1 MTTQD
6 TQKHTD
12 PHHAIAELKTVAFRA
27 RAVAISSIETGS
39 SNVFS
44 ILSLAN
50 GSEFLG
56 RYKSSDLY
64 ICGDI
69 VDRSIFGWV
78 KLAVEDFEKSVNESS
93 GADSVQSQRAR
104 ELTVRAGELY
114 DQIWELF
121 APKQETIAS

>member
-12 PHHAIAELKTVAFRA
+12 PHQAIAELKTVAFRA

-44 ILSLAN
+44 IISLAN
-50 GSEFLG
+50 GCEFLG

-69 VDRSIFGWV
+69 VDRSIFGWI

-93 GADSVQSQRAR
+93 GADSVKAELAR
-104 ELTVRAGELY
+104 QLTVRACELY
-114 DQIWELF
+114 DQIWVLF